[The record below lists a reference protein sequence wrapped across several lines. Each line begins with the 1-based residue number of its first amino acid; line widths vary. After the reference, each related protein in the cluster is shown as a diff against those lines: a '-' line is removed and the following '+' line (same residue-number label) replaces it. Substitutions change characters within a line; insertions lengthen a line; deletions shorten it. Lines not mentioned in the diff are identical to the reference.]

1 MKRASAIHANAS
13 SEVNIWVVYGSAVVI
28 IYVLRKKLNGQVLIK
43 SKIMQ
48 GIKQKK
54 ALYYVKSY
62 ATYQRRIVYEVYVA

>member
-1 MKRASAIHANAS
+1 MKRASAIHANAT

-48 GIKQKK
+48 GIKQND
-54 ALYYVKSY
+54 
-62 ATYQRRIVYEVYVA
+62 